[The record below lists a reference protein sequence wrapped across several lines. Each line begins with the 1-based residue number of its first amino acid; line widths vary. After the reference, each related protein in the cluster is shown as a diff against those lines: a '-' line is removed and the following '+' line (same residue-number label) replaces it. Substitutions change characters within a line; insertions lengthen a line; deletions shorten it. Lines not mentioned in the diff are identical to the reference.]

1 MKRNVMIILMM
12 ICLTG
17 CQSEKTTDVKE
28 PQTEV
33 IQEQNTSEETL
44 PDKTTENEQTDETD
58 VADEQDLQR
67 LDYIDGF
74 AQKNIDRDV
83 VQDAIRENSVTSD
96 GDQIVKAIY
105 VMEMKTSIMVLYWE
119 QPSQNGY
126 TIYHAFGSGSNKK
139 VEADA
144 EVSSIED
151 DLTKYVKFYD
161 AKESKYVP
169 CLDGKEFYEIKPGY
183 FADNKDI
190 QEAVY
195 FYIDVTDR
203 MNK

>member
-1 MKRNVMIILMM
+1 MYKKILMIALVA

-126 TIYHAFGSGSNKK
+126 TIYHAFGSGSDKK
-139 VEADA
+139 VKADT
-144 EVSSIED
+144 EVSSKEE
-151 DLTKYVKFYD
+151 DLTQYVQYF
-161 AKESKYVP
+161 E
-169 CLDGKEFYEIKPGY
+169 GKEFYELKPGY
-183 FADNKDI
+183 FADSENID
-190 QEAVY
+190 EAVW

-203 MNK
+203 MNEKY